1 LTVNLPF
8 DLQNGENVLLF
19 TRRHWIYLW
28 SRLALAFVYGAI
40 PIAALTWLAAATSG
54 LGSTF
59 GRLVLILD
67 LAWLLLWLVRG
78 YFTWYRYQHDIWVVT
93 NQRIV
98 DSVKRHWFHHRM
110 ASADLVDIE
119 DIAVVREGV
128 LGTMFNFG
136 DLRCQTAGEVPNFI
150 LAGIPGPSNVLG
162 VVDAARDTAR
172 RELGRLATTSD

>member
-1 LTVNLPF
+1 VNLPF
-8 DLQNGENVLLF
+8 DLQNGENVILF

-28 SRLALAFVYGAI
+28 SRLALRFVYAAI
-40 PIAALTWLAAATSG
+40 PIAAVTWLAGATSG
-54 LGSTF
+54 LGSTV

-67 LAWLLLWLVRG
+67 AAWLLLWLVRG
-78 YFTWYRYQHDIWVVT
+78 YFTWYRYRHDIWVVT

-98 DSVKRHWFHHRM
+98 DSVKHHWFHHRM

-119 DIAVVREGV
+119 DIAVVREGL

-150 LAGIPGPSNVLG
+150 LAGIPAPSNVLG
-162 VVDAARDTAR
+162 LVDAARDTAR
-172 RELGRLATTSD
+172 RELGRMATAPD